1 MRRVL
6 AALCLLLGLSTV
18 EAQVTTVWTNQA
30 ATATSSAID
39 TGRAQH
45 VNIQITGSS
54 VVGTVAIQRSNDCST
69 WSSYLTLTDP
79 ANEFRTVPSW
89 ACTRLVFT
97 RTSGTVTLA
106 TIEPV
111 RTGRNGTMVGA
122 TSGADGVGGLVP
134 LPAAGDEAKCLL
146 GDGTWGTCGSGGSGD
161 VESVTLTGTAPVT
174 VTGSPCA
181 SADCAFTLALTGVTL
196 DANGWTQSVPVTG
209 GDANKGYAWTVATDG
224 GYPDFGMSLVL
235 GGLTLTGDDQEFHAR
250 KQITVHANASGGA
263 IDGFCFEK
271 AAAEV
276 CMVFD
281 FTGNVLQLPTVALAN
296 PLAVA
301 DGGTGVASFGQNT
314 VLAGPTSGGA
324 GTATARALVAG
335 DLPTVPVSS
344 GGTGGT
350 DASTARTNLGLVI
363 GTDVQAYSLNLAGLA
378 GLSNGIPWRNS
389 TWAVTSPTDGTVPYY
404 TAAGG
409 LLSTEQTRV
418 AQDSYAQRRGTNAQT
433 AEWCMTYTDASNYAC
448 LRYSN
453 SGTVQQLMTRT
464 AGTGTTSNAGG
475 FQVGAATGG
484 ILFYA
489 SNALTARLLST
500 NFMPETGD
508 AIDLGNAANPGWKTL
523 YLARGQQGSKS
534 KALTES
540 TATSFLRMAIPS
552 GSSRGIKV
560 TYTVRAADATDFQS
574 LSGEVWLDGS
584 NKAGTISVGT
594 ISERQATCACST
606 GTLTA
611 TITVVDAGSGNL
623 EIKADATS
631 SLTQTTLAIDY
642 TPVVPVIA
650 TLTNL

>member
-1 MRRVL
+1 MRGLRAGVL
-6 AALCLLLGLSTV
+6 AGLL
-18 EAQVTTVWTNQA
+18 
-30 ATATSSAID
+30 
-39 TGRAQH
+39 
-45 VNIQITGSS
+45 
-54 VVGTVAIQRSNDCST
+54 
-69 WSSYLTLTDP
+69 
-79 ANEFRTVPSW
+79 
-89 ACTRLVFT
+89 
-97 RTSGTVTLA
+97 
-106 TIEPV
+106 
-111 RTGRNGTMVGA
+111 
-122 TSGADGVGGLVP
+122 
-134 LPAAGDEAKCLL
+134 AAGVALAQAPV
-146 GDGTWGTCGSGGSGD
+146 GDGSCPVGQACGAGGGSGD

-363 GTDVQAYSLNLAGLA
+363 GTDVAAAAHGVTTGAIPYASSSTAFSALSLLRIDGNTLEMRNGTS
-378 GLSNGIPWRNS
+378 GQEFRVSNS
-389 TWAVTSPTDGTVPYY
+389 
-404 TAAGG
+404 
-409 LLSTEQTRV
+409 
-418 AQDSYAQRRGTNAQT
+418 
-433 AEWCMTYTDASNYAC
+433 YTDASNYERTYFGRNLSTTVSRIGTESLGTGVARQIRFAINGTDYATVSTSG
-448 LRYSN
+448 LSVV
-453 SGTVQQLMTRT
+453 GTVAAT
-464 AGTGTTSNAGG
+464 AIAGTTSDSVPLGSASTLFNHLYLTRSI
-475 FQVGAATGG
+475 QGG
-484 ILFYA
+484 I
-489 SNALTARLLST
+489 
-500 NFMPETGD
+500 
-508 AIDLGNAANPGWKTL
+508 
-523 YLARGQQGSKS
+523 S

-540 TATSFLRMAIPS
+540 TATSFVRVAIPS
-552 GSSRGIKV
+552 GSSRGV
-560 TYTVRAADATDFQS
+560 RVDYLVRADDGTDFQS
-574 LSGEVWLDGS
+574 LEGDVWVSGS

-594 ISERQATCACST
+594 IAERQSTCACST

-611 TITVVDAGSGNL
+611 TVTVVDAGSGNMD
-623 EIKADATS
+623 IKIDATS
-631 SLTQTTLAIDY
+631 SLTQTTLAAIGSARAPL
-642 TPVVPVIA
+642 TA
-650 TLTNL
+650 TISWP